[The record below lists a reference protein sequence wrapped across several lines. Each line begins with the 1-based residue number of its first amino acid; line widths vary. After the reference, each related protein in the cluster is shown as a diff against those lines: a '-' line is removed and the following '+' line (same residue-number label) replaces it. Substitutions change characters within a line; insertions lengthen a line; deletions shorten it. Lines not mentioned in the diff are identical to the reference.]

1 MGQVIQVSVS
11 RGGIPKRAVTQARL
25 TAQGVES
32 DSHLNLQ
39 YHGGPRQAV
48 LWITSEG
55 NAELAARGFPIES
68 GTLGENITIVG
79 VDRRD
84 WRAGQR
90 WRIGEALIELTK
102 MRSPCK
108 TLLPLGSGIHAAL
121 YDAAVKAGD
130 PSSPVW
136 GLGGFYAA
144 VVEPG
149 LVRTRDEIR
158 PAE

>member
-1 MGQVIQVSVS
+1 MIQVSVS
-11 RGGIPKRAVTQARL
+11 RGGIPKRAVAQARL
-25 TAQGVES
+25 TAQGIEG
-32 DSHLNLQ
+32 DDHLNLR

-48 LWITSEG
+48 LWITTEG

-68 GTLGENITIVG
+68 GTLGENITSVG

-90 WRIGEALIELTK
+90 WRIGEALIELTQ

-149 LVRTRDEIR
+149 LVRAGDEIR